1 VSGRSRGR
9 GRPSEKSGAARE
21 AAPGTK
27 SPTSSGSRPAG
38 EFDGTIAGY
47 RSEIEAMSRNY
58 PGVGLRTA
66 EVLFREFGDR
76 VYSVIDNNPDRIR
89 AVLPEHRARAV
100 LAGREAERAKQ

>member
-1 VSGRSRGR
+1 
-9 GRPSEKSGAARE
+9 
-21 AAPGTK
+21 
-27 SPTSSGSRPAG
+27 
-38 EFDGTIAGY
+38 
-47 RSEIEAMSRNY
+47 MSRNY

-100 LAGREAERAKQ
+100 FAGREAERAKQ